1 MKKFIYSIS
10 IFSILLVVI
19 NLFLSIKIDELYF
32 HEYEKVDLNF
42 ETYLLS
48 DSHGNALGN
57 LTEKNNVYNFS
68 AGGDSYI
75 DMHRKLQFL
84 IKKSKIQRVLV
95 SVDDHTLSKYR
106 EAMNNVDRSVV
117 FLDWGIDD
125 SKEKLFEIIKNNYVK
140 KYLIFFNIKG
150 REVLKSYLNSKFS
163 KKNNDH
169 REWNSLSL
177 DEKKKLSR
185 TRFNFQFN
193 YEKSELLTYY
203 LLEIINLCNDNN
215 IELIGIKFPL
225 TNEYFSTLG
234 DNSFGADNIFESKN
248 IKVVDFKNIYLGND
262 EYFYDQDHLNKKGSS
277 ELVKV
282 LSGNVLKK

>member
-10 IFSILLVVI
+10 IFSILLIVI
-19 NLFLSIKIDELYF
+19 NLLLSIIIDELYF
-32 HEYEKVDLNF
+32 NEYEKVDLNF

-106 EAMNNVDRSVV
+106 EVLNNEDRSSV
-117 FLDWGIDD
+117 FQNWEIGD
-125 SKEKLFEIIKNNYVK
+125 SKEKLFEVIQNNYVK
-140 KYLIFFNIKG
+140 KYLTFFNIKG
-150 REVLKSYLNSKFS
+150 REVLKSYLNSKFIR
-163 KKNNDH
+163 KNIDH
-169 REWNSLSL
+169 RKWYTLSL
-177 DEKKKLSR
+177 GEKNKLSI

-193 YEKSELLTYY
+193 YEKSELLTSY
-203 LLEIINLCNDNN
+203 LFNIIDLCKENN
-215 IELIGIKFPL
+215 IELIGVKFPL
-225 TNEYFSTLG
+225 TKEYFNILG
-234 DNSFGADNIFESKN
+234 DNSFEADLIFESRKINVVDYKN
-248 IKVVDFKNIYLGND
+248 IFNENPSF
-262 EYFYDQDHLNKKGSS
+262 FYDQDHLNKKGSIEFMKIFS
-277 ELVKV
+277 KRILIK
-282 LSGNVLKK
+282 